1 MKDAMK
7 ELFGA
12 EIVWFKNLTRWEKV
26 KAVVSVLLM
35 NVFFVM
41 VCCDNAPL
49 WWYGIS
55 LLVLIVSAVLASSC
69 PWDKL
74 EE

>member
-1 MKDAMK
+1 MKEAK
-7 ELFGA
+7 NELFGA
-12 EIVWFKNLTRWEKV
+12 EIAWFKGLTRCEKV
-26 KAVVSVLLM
+26 KAVVSALLM
-35 NVFFVM
+35 SMFYVM

-55 LLVLIVSAVLASSC
+55 LLVLIVAVVLAAGC
-69 PWDKL
+69 PWDRL

>member
-1 MKDAMK
+1 MN

-12 EIVWFKNLTRWEKV
+12 EIVWFKSLTMIEKV
-26 KAVVSVLLM
+26 KSVVSVLLM

-69 PWDKL
+69 PWYKL

>member
-1 MKDAMK
+1 MKD
-7 ELFGA
+7 LFGA
-12 EIVWFKNLTRWEKV
+12 EIVWFKSLTRWEKV

-55 LLVLIVSAVLASSC
+55 LLVLIVAVVLAAGC
-69 PWDKL
+69 PWDRL

>member
-1 MKDAMK
+1 MN

-12 EIVWFKNLTRWEKV
+12 EIVWFKSLTMIEKV

-69 PWDKL
+69 PWYKL

>member
-1 MKDAMK
+1 MK

>member
-1 MKDAMK
+1 MN

-12 EIVWFKNLTRWEKV
+12 EIVWFKSLTMIEKV
-26 KAVVSVLLM
+26 KSVVSVLLM

-69 PWDKL
+69 PWDRL